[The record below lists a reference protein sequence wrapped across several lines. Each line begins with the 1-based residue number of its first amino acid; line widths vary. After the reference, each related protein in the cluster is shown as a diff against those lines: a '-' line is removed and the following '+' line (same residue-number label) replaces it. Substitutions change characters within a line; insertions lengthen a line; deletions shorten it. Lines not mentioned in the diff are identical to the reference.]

1 MQVTRIDKDEFFDG
15 LNARIADLAEDIEDN
30 ARKIREN
37 PDSSTY
43 RMDNFTYP
51 MKVLKSLQRMRDK
64 ARAFAQNEDED
75 LVYLER
81 EQEGEKP
88 RFYYLPRSQFDR
100 SRLPEILKEMEERN
114 QEADLG
120 YIN

>member
-1 MQVTRIDKDEFFDG
+1 MQVTRIEREEFFDG
-15 LNARIADLAEDIEDN
+15 LNERIADLAEDIEDN
-30 ARKIREN
+30 AHKIREN

-51 MKVLKSLQRMRDK
+51 MKIMKNLQRMRDK

-75 LVYLER
+75 VVYLER
-81 EQEGEKP
+81 TQEDEKP
-88 RFYYLPRSQFDR
+88 RYYYLPKSEFDH
-100 SRLPEILKEMEERN
+100 SRLPEILEEMEERN